1 MHSVLA
7 TRILLNV
14 REAAQKDAIEIALS
28 DMNFGG
34 STSGGTA
41 TGASS
46 NPEYQSKSIIEF
58 NKTQTVTSTKTSRS
72 INSTGNAQSLPM
84 ESEPRTQN
92 VGSTNDDDNG
102 QNSTRRTDLFSITEE
117 ARGIKN

>member
-34 STSGGTA
+34 STSGGTG

-46 NPEYQSKSIIEF
+46 NPEYQSKSIIEV
-58 NKTQTVTSTKTSRS
+58 NKTQTVASTKTSRS
-72 INSTGNAQSLPM
+72 INSTGNAQSL